1 MSKIRI
7 LKTSFTKEEI
17 KRLFDKTKKIVGTY
31 GAPKEFLDDAIFLVD
46 FLVDLEKYLVGVLPS
61 TKNANESI
69 IIARPLE
76 GENIEVAEITKS
88 EIYEDF

>member
-1 MSKIRI
+1 MRSKVRI
-7 LKTSFTKEEI
+7 LKTSFSDDEI
-17 KRLFDKTKKIVGTY
+17 KRLFDKTKKTVGTY
-31 GAPKEFLDDAIFLVD
+31 DAPKEFLDDAI

-69 IIARPLE
+69 IIARRL
-76 GENIEVAEITKS
+76 GDENIEVAEITKS

>member
-31 GAPKEFLDDAIFLVD
+31 GAPKEFLDDAI

>member
-7 LKTSFTKEEI
+7 LKTSFSDDEI
-17 KRLFDKTKKIVGTY
+17 ESLFDKTKKIVGTY

-46 FLVDLEKYLVGVLPS
+46 LEKYLVGVLPS

-69 IIARPLE
+69 IIARRL
-76 GENIEVAEITKS
+76 GDENIEVAEITKS